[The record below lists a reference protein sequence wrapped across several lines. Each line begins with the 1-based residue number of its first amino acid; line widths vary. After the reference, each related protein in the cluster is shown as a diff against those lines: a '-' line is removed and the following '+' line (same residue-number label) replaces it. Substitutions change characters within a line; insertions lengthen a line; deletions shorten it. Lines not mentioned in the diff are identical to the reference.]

1 MSGGRF
7 IVIGALLLAGC
18 VPAGAPRVSN
28 NEATK
33 KSTVPRIEP
42 LMDGL
47 IDETPIWEARPV
59 TANAAS
65 VGSSIYRVKPG
76 DGLRAIGEATG
87 AGSETIA
94 RVNGLVPPYLLKPG
108 QVLRIP
114 AGRYHRVGTGETGI
128 AIARAYG
135 IPWSVIVMT
144 NNLAEPF
151 VLRVGQ
157 RLLLPAE
164 ATSSAETR
172 AAAFKVDIDDI
183 ATGSAPAQTVT
194 GPFPEAPATGFAGRF
209 SWPIVGA
216 VAEQFGPAGEGRVN
230 RGIEIAAPAGSDIR
244 AAAAGTV
251 AFVGNG
257 GSAGYGGLILV
268 RHGDRWI
275 SVYGR
280 AAQAT
285 VARGQTVKAGETIG
299 SISDDAKLHFELRKN
314 RAPVDPLKQLPVR

>member
-7 IVIGALLLAGC
+7 IVVGALLLAGC
-18 VPAGAPRVSN
+18 VPAGVPRVSN
-28 NEATK
+28 NETTK
-33 KSTVPRIEP
+33 RSAVPRIEP
-42 LMDGL
+42 LIDGL
-47 IDETPIWEARPV
+47 IDETPVWEARPV

-94 RVNGLVPPYLLKPG
+94 RVNGLTPPYLLKPG
-108 QVLRIP
+108 QLLRIP

-128 AIARAYG
+128 AVARAYG
-135 IPWSVIVMT
+135 IPWSVIVT
-144 NNLAEPF
+144 ANNLAEPF

-157 RLLLPAE
+157 RLLLPGD
-164 ATSSAETR
+164 ATPSAETR

-183 ATGSAPAQTVT
+183 ATGSTPAQTVT
-194 GPFPEAPATGFAGRF
+194 GPFPEARETGFTGRF
-209 SWPIVGA
+209 SWPLTGTI
-216 VAEQFGPAGEGRVN
+216 AEKFGPAGEGRIN

-244 AAAAGTV
+244 ASAAGTV

-257 GSAGYGGLILV
+257 GSAGYGGLILL
-268 RHGDRWI
+268 RHGDGWI

-280 AAQAT
+280 AAQAN
-285 VARGQTVKAGETIG
+285 VALGQRVEAGQVIG
-299 SISDDAKLHFELRKN
+299 SVSNDAKLHFELRQN
-314 RAPVDPLKQLPVR
+314 RTAVDPVRQLPPR

>member
-1 MSGGRF
+1 MGGGRF
-7 IVIGALLLAGC
+7 IIIGALLLAGC
-18 VPAGAPRVSN
+18 VPRGVSRLPEPAPKRSN
-28 NEATK
+28 D
-33 KSTVPRIEP
+33 PRIEP

-59 TANAAS
+59 TANAATIS
-65 VGSSIYRVKPG
+65 QTIYVVKPG

-94 RVNGLVPPYLLKPG
+94 RVNNLTPPYVLRLG

-135 IPWSVIVMT
+135 IPWSVIIT
-144 NNLAEPF
+144 ANALAEPF

-157 RLLLPAE
+157 RLLLPGTTTPSPE
-164 ATSSAETR
+164 VR

-183 ATGSAPAQTVT
+183 ATGGTPARTIN
-194 GPFPEAPATGFAGRF
+194 GPFPEPSPSGFTGRF
-209 SWPIVGA
+209 IWPLTGTI
-216 VAEQFGPAGEGRVN
+216 AERFGPAGEGRVN
-230 RGIEIAAPAGSDIR
+230 RGVEIAAAPGSEIR
-244 AAAAGTV
+244 AAADGTV

-268 RHGDRWI
+268 RHGDGWI
-275 SVYGR
+275 SAYGR

-285 VARGQTVKAGETIG
+285 VARGQTVKAGQTIG
-299 SISDDAKLHFELRKN
+299 SIGDEAKLHFELRQN
-314 RAPVDPLKQLPVR
+314 RTAVDPVKQLPPR